1 MTRFAYLIAALAVAA
16 PAFAQEAPLVR
27 FGAIADPQYAP
38 AAPRGTRYYANSLWK
53 LSEAI
58 EDLNGQDLDFVVTL
72 GDVIDRHVDAYNH
85 ILPLYQKVETDNW
98 FVLGNHEYD
107 VGKDYVQTVPMYLGM
122 KERYYSFVENG
133 VRFITTDGN
142 DLSMYATPEET
153 PRRDE
158 AETLY
163 NALVD
168 AEAVNAKTWN
178 GGISAEQFDWLKAEL
193 DAAQAAGEKV
203 IVFNHFPAAPDDM
216 HNLWNYKDMQAM
228 LSEYDNVMAY
238 FNGHNHAGNYGE
250 VGGVHYVTV
259 EGMLETPDTTAYAI
273 IEVYEDKV
281 VMDGFGRA
289 SDRELLHV
297 SASN

>member
-1 MTRFAYLIAALAVAA
+1 MTRLIALLAALFAAVPAA
-16 PAFAQEAPLVR
+16 AQDIPLVR

-38 AAPRGTRYYANSLWK
+38 APPRGTRYYANSLWK

-58 EDLNGQDLDFVVTL
+58 EALNGEDLNFVVTL
-72 GDVIDRHVDAYNH
+72 GDIIDRHVDAYNH

-122 KERYYSFVENG
+122 KDRYYTFVENG

-142 DLSMYATPEET
+142 DLSIYATPADT

-158 AETLY
+158 AEAMY
-163 NALVD
+163 NALVA

-178 GGISAEQFDWLKAEL
+178 GGVGQEQLAWLKGEL
-193 DAAQAAGEKV
+193 DAAQEAGELV
-203 IVFNHFPAAPDDM
+203 IIFNHFPAAPDNN

-228 LSEYDNVMAY
+228 LGQYDNVMAY
-238 FNGHNHAGNYGE
+238 FNGHNHAGNYGAID
-250 VGGVHYVTV
+250 GVHYVTV
-259 EGMLETPDTTAYAI
+259 EGMLETADTTAYAI
-273 IEVYEDKV
+273 VEVYADRIE
-281 VMDGFGRA
+281 MQGFGRA
-289 SDRELLHV
+289 SDRTLVHP
-297 SASN
+297 AQ